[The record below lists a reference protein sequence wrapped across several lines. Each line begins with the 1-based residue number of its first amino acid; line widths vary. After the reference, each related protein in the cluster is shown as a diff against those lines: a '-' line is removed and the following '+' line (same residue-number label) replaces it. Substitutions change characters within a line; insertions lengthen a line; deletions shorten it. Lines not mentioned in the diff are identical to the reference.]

1 MNFYNCLQKI
11 SEPIPVKQL
20 KDFRL
25 HGRRTGIAE
34 VIRSN
39 HKNNG

>member
-1 MNFYNCLQKI
+1 MNLYNRPQKI

-20 KDFRL
+20 KDSGL

-34 VIRSN
+34 VICSN